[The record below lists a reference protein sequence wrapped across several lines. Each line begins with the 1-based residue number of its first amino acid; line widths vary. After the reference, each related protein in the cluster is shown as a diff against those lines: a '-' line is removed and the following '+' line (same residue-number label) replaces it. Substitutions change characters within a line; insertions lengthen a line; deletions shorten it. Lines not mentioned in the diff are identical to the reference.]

1 MAHYSYHNR
10 LKQLLKEHA
19 DTYICIPESGT
30 FSFRFVFPTIGKSY
44 PIRAHRIEE
53 YMPYLCKVE
62 VIM

>member
-30 FSFRFVFPTIGKSY
+30 FSFRFVFPTIGKSM
-44 PIRAHRIEE
+44 PIRAYRNAMYINYIKEG
-53 YMPYLCKVE
+53 
-62 VIM
+62 